1 MVTVCLS
8 SFLAI
13 DFMSYYKNPA
23 VSHGDRIGAV
33 QLSALD
39 QTPHYVQAVM
49 KVGTHNQVVA
59 REDVYAANGM
69 KLLQKGARVDNRLWE
84 SLGKHKLA
92 KPLDLLL
99 AGSDCVDHL
108 ALSQQMETLLAASPL
123 LATMLDRAGGIR
135 GLKTVLAT
143 VRLPA
148 ALAFRLT
155 IMRDEAATTYRHS
168 LRVAIGAYCIGLKC
182 RLSAEQQRDLLLAA
196 FCHDIGEMHTDP
208 AILQPGRL
216 IEGSERRFI
225 HVHPIT
231 GLVIL
236 QQFNAIPPAVIQAVQ
251 QHHERMDGSGY
262 PQRDRGGAI
271 GILGRILAI
280 AETLDAVSGRLDPG
294 QIHIVFRMHQGRL
307 DPDGMQA
314 LKELLPRTMAE
325 TSGHVIE
332 PDLAPRIGR
341 LAAVLNDWPAVRSEI
356 MAGPPASPLQFVIER
371 MAQVQSLACQA
382 GIAPDLL
389 ELLDL
394 SGDDAVVIGDLHT
407 AMDELG
413 RLLDGLAFEI
423 DRCMPVGGAYG
434 GMSTR
439 IIDFLLH

>member
-1 MVTVCLS
+1 
-8 SFLAI
+8 
-13 DFMSYYKNPA
+13 MSYYKNPA
-23 VSHGDRIGAV
+23 ASHGDRTGAV
-33 QLSALD
+33 QLSAVD
-39 QTPHYVQAVM
+39 QTPHYAQAVM
-49 KVGTHNQVVA
+49 KVGTHHEVVA

-69 KLLQKGARVDNRLWE
+69 KLLQKGARIDNRQWE

-108 ALSQQMETLLAASPL
+108 VLTQQMEKLVAESPL
-123 LATMLDRAGGIR
+123 LTTILGRAGDIR
-135 GLKTVLAT
+135 GLRTVLAS

-155 IMRDEAATTYRHS
+155 VMRDEATSTYLHS
-168 LRVAIGAYCIGLKC
+168 LRVAIIAYCIALKC
-182 RLSAEQQRDLLLAA
+182 RLPTEQLRDMLLAA
-196 FCHDIGEMHTDP
+196 LCHDIGEMHTDP
-208 AILQPGRL
+208 AILMPGRP

-262 PQRDRGGAI
+262 PQRERGKTI

-280 AETLDAVSGRLDPG
+280 AETLDAVSSRLDPG

-307 DPDGMQA
+307 DAEGMHA
-314 LKELLPRTMAE
+314 LNGLLPRTMAQAPRRAAQ
-325 TSGHVIE
+325 
-332 PDLAPRIGR
+332 PDLAPRLER
-341 LAAVLNDWPAVRSEI
+341 LAAVMDDWPAIRAEI
-356 MAGPPASPLQFVIER
+356 LAGPPTSPLQFVVER
-371 MAQVQSLACQA
+371 MAQVQSLACQS

-394 SGDDAVVIGDLHT
+394 SGDDAVVLGDLHT
-407 AMDELG
+407 AVDELG

-423 DRCMPVGGAYG
+423 DRCMPVSGPYDAL
-434 GMSTR
+434 STR
-439 IIDFLLH
+439 IIDLLLH

>member
-1 MVTVCLS
+1 
-8 SFLAI
+8 
-13 DFMSYYKNPA
+13 MSYYKNPA
-23 VSHGDRIGAV
+23 ASHGDRTGAV
-33 QLSALD
+33 QLSAAD
-39 QTPHYVQAVM
+39 QTPHYAQAVM
-49 KVGTHNQVVA
+49 KVGTHQEVVA

-69 KLLQKGARVDNRLWE
+69 KLLQKGARIDNRQWE

-99 AGSDCVDHL
+99 AGSDCVDHF
-108 ALSQQMETLLAASPL
+108 ALSQQMETLLGASPL
-123 LATMLDRAGGIR
+123 LTAMLGRAGDFR
-135 GLKTVLAT
+135 GLRSVLAS

-155 IMRDEAATTYRHS
+155 VMRDEAAATYLHS
-168 LRVAIGAYCIGLKC
+168 LRVAIGAYCIGLRC
-182 RLSAEQQRDLLLAA
+182 RLSVEQLRDLLLAA

-208 AILQPGRL
+208 AILKPGRP
-216 IEGSERRFI
+216 IESSERRFI

-262 PQRDRGGAI
+262 PQRERGGKI

-280 AETLDAVSGRLDPG
+280 AETLDAVSSRLDPG

-307 DPDGMQA
+307 DAGGMDA
-314 LKELLPRTMAE
+314 LNALLPRTTAQAPRR
-325 TSGHVIE
+325 VAE
-332 PDLAPRIGR
+332 PDLAPRLGR
-341 LAAVLNDWPAVRSEI
+341 LTAVLDDWPAIRAEI
-356 MAGPPASPLQFVIER
+356 LAGPPGSPLQFVMER
-371 MAQVQSLACQA
+371 MAQVQSLACQS

-394 SGDDAVVIGDLHT
+394 SGDDAVVLGDLHT

-423 DRCMPVGGAYG
+423 DRCMPVGGPYG
-434 GMSTR
+434 ALSTR
-439 IIDFLLH
+439 IIDLLLH